1 MKFYQPG
8 LIALVILFVMTL
20 ASVSN
25 AQYPRVLEHTDP
37 VVYFED
43 YQTVMPQKS
52 FQEFFINVKILNAY
66 QDVERRRIVGFQID
80 FRYSPQVLIFDEAVA
95 PIPREGFFSAAVY
108 EKNLTAGLNRR
119 DRVWFQERLIHTHGL
134 DTVYLDKG
142 NFHRRPSG
150 TLVRLKFRN
159 IRILTPGVN
168 PKVEFVRVQLFYDN
182 GADKFYYEPNLSPEP
197 NSIRV
202 FNTRL
207 VNQRS
212 NGDVDYNGRVDNND
226 LRLLIDNYGAY
237 LNRAFAT
244 WEPRDSIDR
253 IRGMD
258 LDKNWIIDGR
268 DLRKLSCYI
277 DNRKKYSACEF
288 IFGRIKA
295 QVKK

>member
-1 MKFYQPG
+1 M
-8 LIALVILFVMTL
+8 
-20 ASVSN
+20 
-25 AQYPRVLEHTDP
+25 
-37 VVYFED
+37 
-43 YQTVMPQKS
+43 
-52 FQEFFINVKILNAY
+52 
-66 QDVERRRIVGFQID
+66 ERRRIVGFQID

-134 DTVYLDKG
+134 DTVYLDEG

-168 PKVEFVRVQLFYDN
+168 PKIEFVRIQLFYDN

>member
-1 MKFYQPG
+1 MRFYQQG
-8 LIALVILFVMTL
+8 LMALVILFMMTL
-20 ASVSN
+20 VSVSN

-37 VVYFED
+37 IVFFED
-43 YQTVMPQKS
+43 YQTVMPAKS
-52 FQEFFINVKILNAY
+52 FQEFTINVKILNAY
-66 QDVERRRIVGFQID
+66 QDVERRRIVGFQVD

-95 PIPREGFFSAAVY
+95 PNPRDGFFSAASY
-108 EKNLTAGLNRR
+108 EKNLAAGLRR
-119 DRVWFQERLIHTHGL
+119 QSRVWFQERLIHTHGL
-134 DTVYLDKG
+134 DSVYHEGTTGSRKS
-142 NFHRRPSG
+142 SG

-168 PKVEFVRVQLFYDN
+168 PKIEFVRIQLFYDT
-182 GADKFYYEPNLSPEP
+182 GADKYYYEPNLSPDP

-212 NGDVDYNGRVDNND
+212 NGDVDYNGRVDHND

-244 WEPRDSIDR
+244 WEPRDTIDR

-288 IFGRIKA
+288 IFGRLKA
-295 QVKK
+295 VVKK

>member
-1 MKFYQPG
+1 MKLYQQG
-8 LIALVILFVMTL
+8 LIALVILSMMTL

-43 YQTVMPQKS
+43 YQTVMPQRS
-52 FQEFFINVKILNAY
+52 FQEFLIDVKILNAY

-80 FRYSPQVLIFDEAVA
+80 FRYSPAVLIFDEAVA
-95 PIPREGFFSAAVY
+95 PAPRDGFFSAAAY
-108 EKNLTAGLNRR
+108 ERNLAAGLHRR

-134 DTVYLDKG
+134 DSVYYEGTSSSRK
-142 NFHRRPSG
+142 NSG

-168 PKVEFVRVQLFYDN
+168 PKVEFVRIQLFYDT
-182 GADKFYYEPNLSPEP
+182 GTDKHYYEPNLSPEP
-197 NSIRV
+197 NSVRV

-288 IFGRIKA
+288 IFGRLKA